1 MPIQPSFTPFSLLT
15 TPDFYIFLATKL
27 SSENRYVRQQLKEC
41 EPWRCGSNFV
51 SMKRTNLRD
60 EINMM
65 RLVVDGRV
73 KRKGASALM
82 VFQSHLWNSSTFRAL
97 SI

>member
-1 MPIQPSFTPFSLLT
+1 MPIQPSFTTFSLLT
-15 TPDFYIFLATKL
+15 TPDFCIFLATKL
-27 SSENRYVRQQLKEC
+27 SSENRYVRQHLQEC

-60 EINMM
+60 KINMM

-73 KRKGASALM
+73 KRKGTSAL
-82 VFQSHLWNSSTFRAL
+82 VVLQSHLWNSSTSRAP
-97 SI
+97 